1 MSSCISQPSQ
11 AVGLQPGPLKGIT
24 ALSAAKGPAL
34 QAAPQPL
41 IYTTCNMMSYEAVL
55 LIYRGQSDR
64 KNAALVP
71 QSSLSTRPMPISSRG
86 VLLLTYGECTA
97 ALRFPAATAGRPL
110 DG

>member
-11 AVGLQPGPLKGIT
+11 AVALQPGPLKGIS

-41 IYTTCNMMSYEAVL
+41 IYSSCNMMPYGDVL
-55 LIYRGQSDR
+55 PIYRGQSVR
-64 KNAALVP
+64 RNAALDP
-71 QSSLSTRPMPISSRG
+71 HSSLSTRLMPISSPK
-86 VLLLTYGECTA
+86 VLLLTYGECMA
-97 ALRFPAATAGRPL
+97 ALRFPAATAGRPR